1 MVVIGVII
9 QLNGLAHRTVDGV
22 TPDQAVEDAATAP
35 IPVMLVRPRWRD
47 TFISLRIH
55 NYRLYVLSQLVSNT
69 SAWAMRIAIDWLVF
83 ELTGSVALV
92 GITVALQFGPMLFLG
107 PLGGVI
113 ADRYPKRRLLVTT
126 QSINAASSAALAVL
140 TITGI
145 VTVWEVFAT
154 ALIMGCVA
162 VVDSPARSVFV
173 NEMVGH
179 NRLANAISINASIF
193 HLGGLVGPAI
203 SGILIALVG
212 AGWSI
217 AANALAA
224 CVVVVTLLSMR
235 VSELL
240 PSLVAA
246 RGKGQIRE
254 GLRYVLAKPTIFWPI
269 VMLAFVAMFGMN
281 LPVILVAF
289 ADHVFGSGAAGY
301 GLYSSAAALGA
312 LAGSI
317 VSTRRMNYRLRTI
330 MLAAGCFGL
339 AIVATGLAPILA
351 VFLVCLAGIGFT
363 RLLFATTAE
372 SIVQLSTNRV
382 IRGRVMAIYAM
393 VVLGGQAIGG
403 PLMGWAIELWGVR
416 TAVIVSGSVPT
427 IAAMVIGILLARSG
441 GMSLRFSTRRR
452 FIPFAIEVRGQL
464 G

>member
-1 MVVIGVII
+1 MPV
-9 QLNGLAHRTVDGV
+9 NSRAHRTVDGV
-22 TPDQAVEDAATAP
+22 TPEQALADGATAP

-47 TFISLRIH
+47 TFSSLRIH
-55 NYRLYVLSQLVSNT
+55 NYRLYVFSQLVSNT

-92 GITVALQFGPMLFLG
+92 GVTVALQFGPMLLLG
-107 PLGGVI
+107 PLGGVV
-113 ADRYPKRRLLVTT
+113 ADRYPKRRLLVIT
-126 QSINAASSAALAVL
+126 QSINAVASLALAVL

-179 NRLANAISINASIF
+179 GRLGNAISINASIF

-203 SGILIALVG
+203 SGVLIALVG
-212 AGWSI
+212 AGWAI
-217 AANALAA
+217 AANSLAA
-224 CVVVVTLLSMR
+224 
-235 VSELL
+235 
-240 PSLVAA
+240 SLVAA

-254 GLRYVLAKPTIFWPI
+254 GLRYVRSKPTIFWPI
-269 VMLAFVAMFGMN
+269 VMLAFVATFGMN
-281 LPVILVAF
+281 LPVMLVAF

-317 VSTRRMNYRLRTI
+317 ISTRRMSYRLRTI
-330 MLAAGCFGL
+330 MFAAGCFGL
-339 AIVATGLAPILA
+339 TIIASGSAPVVSI
-351 VFLVCLAGIGFT
+351 FLVCLMGIGFT
-363 RLLFATTAE
+363 RLIFATTAE
-372 SIVQLSTNRV
+372 SIVQMSTNRI

-403 PLMGWAIELWGVR
+403 PLMGWATELWGVR
-416 TAVIVSGSVPT
+416 
-427 IAAMVIGILLARSG
+427 AAMIASGVVPSVAAIVIAILLARAG
-441 GMSLRFSTRRR
+441 KLSLRFRTRHK